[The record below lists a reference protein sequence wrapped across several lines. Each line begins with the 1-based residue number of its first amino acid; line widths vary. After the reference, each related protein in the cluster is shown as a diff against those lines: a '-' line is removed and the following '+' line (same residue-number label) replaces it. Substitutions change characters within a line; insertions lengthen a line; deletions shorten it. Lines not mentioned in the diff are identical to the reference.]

1 MAEKLAF
8 RYGEEELTIP
18 VEKARWVRRLEE
30 KPNTPIEDLEAAF
43 RAAVEEHAIDS
54 LPLKALITP
63 QDHVT
68 IIASDI
74 TRGWMHQDVV
84 CEMLVRYLHETM
96 ELPFENIVI
105 LIAQG
110 THRAHSPAEMVKTV
124 SAYAAERVRLVN
136 HDCQAADLISLGTT
150 SRGTPV
156 KVNPLCVG
164 RKVIMI
170 GGTVHHLIAGYGGG
184 RKSIVPGVAGWETIQ
199 KNHSYSL
206 HPALSQ
212 AADHVGL
219 GILENNP
226 VHLDMLEAANMV
238 GPVFGINLVVNAHG
252 KHCAMLCGHWQKA
265 WEASCRLVNELF
277 GLPIGEKADMV
288 IAGCGGFP
296 KDINLYQGVKSLLN
310 ANEAVKD
317 GGEIIFLCQCREG
330 GGPPDFFDWINPL
343 KEGRLTEALREN
355 FTIAGYVFFAMCQII
370 RRCKVRMLTLLPAD
384 TTAAMGV
391 EAYQSLDAM
400 LDQVSFE
407 GKTVYAMPFG
417 GSVLPYLAEKE
428 QE

>member
-1 MAEKLAF
+1 MAECLAF
-8 RYGEEELTIP
+8 RYGDESLQIP
-18 VEKARWVRRLEE
+18 VDGAQWVQMLKE
-30 KPNTPIEDLEAAF
+30 KPNTPIEDMWADF
-43 RAAVEEHAIDS
+43 QRAVEEDAIDS
-54 LPLKALITP
+54 KPLKELIAP
-63 QDHVT
+63 EDQVT
-68 IIASDI
+68 LVVSDI
-74 TRGWMHQDVV
+74 TRAWMHQDVV
-84 CEMLVRYLHETM
+84 CEMLLKYLHEKM
-96 ELPFENIVI
+96 AVPFENLVI

-110 THRAHSPAEMVKTV
+110 THRAHTHEEMVRTV
-124 SAYAAERVRLVN
+124 SAYGVEHVQLVN
-136 HDCQAADLISLGTT
+136 HDAMADDLILLGTT

-206 HPALSQ
+206 HPQLSR

-219 GILENNP
+219 GVLENNP
-226 VHLDMLEAANMV
+226 VHLDMVEAAQMV
-238 GPVFGINLVVNAHG
+238 APVFGINLVVNAQG
-252 KHCAMLCGHWQKA
+252 RHCAMLCGNWLKA
-265 WEASCRLVNELF
+265 WEKSCQLVNDLF
-277 GLPIGEKADMV
+277 GLPIREKADVV

-330 GGPPDFFDWINPL
+330 GGPPDFFDWIKPL
-343 KEGRLTEALREN
+343 KEGRLTEALRAN
-355 FTIAGYVFFAMCQII
+355 FTIAGYVFFAMCQVA
-370 RRCKVRMLTLLPAD
+370 RRCKVRMLTLLPD
-384 TTAAMGV
+384 ETTRAVGV
-391 EAYQSLDAM
+391 EAYQSLDE
-400 LDQVSFE
+400 LLQQVAFT

-417 GSVLPYLAEKE
+417 GSVLPYLG
-428 QE
+428 